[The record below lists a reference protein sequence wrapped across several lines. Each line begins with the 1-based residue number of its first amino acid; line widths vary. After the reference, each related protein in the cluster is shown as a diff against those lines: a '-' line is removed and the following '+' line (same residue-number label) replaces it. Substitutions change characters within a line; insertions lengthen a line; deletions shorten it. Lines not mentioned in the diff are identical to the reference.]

1 MKKFNLLLIL
11 LVFPIFLFAKNDT
24 LSLSSI
30 NKRLSNIEEY
40 KENIDRT
47 AKIDYYNS
55 IKEFKKETEETSKSL
70 FWLIGG
76 LAVVA
81 IAALGINLYNLLWG
95 INKKINK
102 KITDKIE
109 TIVEQKRED
118 IISIIKDEEYERK
131 LKGNKKVLVIS
142 SSRES
147 EEQVKNTF
155 SNMGFKNI
163 LFRVKDNFTTIPD
176 NDIIVFNN
184 INAELDQS
192 YINEIVNQ
200 IDDDEKCYI
209 GYTIQSLE
217 RHEQFNFAN
226 SRFTLYHQ
234 ILNTLKFYDLN
245 NPIS

>member
-1 MKKFNLLLIL
+1 MKKFNLLLML
-11 LVFPIFLFAKNDT
+11 LIFPLFLFAKNDT

-30 NKRLSNIEEY
+30 NKRLSNVEEY

-47 AKIDYYNS
+47 AKIDYDNS

-76 LAVVA
+76 LTVVA
-81 IAALGINLYNLLWG
+81 IAALGVNLYNLLWG

-131 LKGNKKVLVIS
+131 LKSNKKVLVIS

-155 SNMGFKNI
+155 SNMGFKNV
-163 LFRVKDNFTTIPD
+163 LFRVKDSFTTIPD

-184 INAELDQS
+184 INAELEQS

-200 IDDDEKCYI
+200 INDEEKCYI
-209 GYTIQSLE
+209 GYTIQNLD

-234 ILNTLKFYDLN
+234 ILNTLKFSDLN
-245 NPIS
+245 DF